1 MLVFANFKQK
11 VALFLAVIMQGIISP
26 ERLNNLFQAKALFLY
41 LVIFSGVTKW
51 NMFMK
56 RVKLFTFYLVLSYG

>member
-11 VALFLAVIMQGIISP
+11 VALFLAVIMQGIISH
-26 ERLNNLFQAKALFLY
+26 ERLNNLFQAKALFLD